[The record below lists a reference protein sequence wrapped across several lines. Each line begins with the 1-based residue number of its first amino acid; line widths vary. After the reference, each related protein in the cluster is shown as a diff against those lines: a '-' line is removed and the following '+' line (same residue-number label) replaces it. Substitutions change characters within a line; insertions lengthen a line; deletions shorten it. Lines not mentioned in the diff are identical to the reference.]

1 MRNQSDWRSPATQQE
16 FAGFDYA
23 DCAQEFVR
31 RSPDYRR
38 DYELTKSRIA
48 AGQLNEGHE
57 LEVLARRWG
66 MIFPLCPRCYSQRC
80 TSTLGTGIVA
90 DNCYSRYR
98 TVKFYR
104 HQRHRRVSSRRNC
117 RRP

>member
-1 MRNQSDWRSPATQQE
+1 MRNQSDWRSQATQQE

-38 DYELTKSRIA
+38 DYELVKTRIA
-48 AGQLNEGHE
+48 VGGLNEGHE

-66 MIFPLCPRCYSQRC
+66 MIFP
-80 TSTLGTGIVA
+80 V
-90 DNCYSRYR
+90 
-98 TVKFYR
+98 
-104 HQRHRRVSSRRNC
+104 
-117 RRP
+117 

>member
-1 MRNQSDWRSPATQQE
+1 MRNQSDWRSQATSQE

-38 DYELTKSRIA
+38 DYELVKTRIA
-48 AGQLNEGHE
+48 VGGLNEGHE

-66 MIFPLCPRCYSQRC
+66 MIFP
-80 TSTLGTGIVA
+80 V
-90 DNCYSRYR
+90 
-98 TVKFYR
+98 
-104 HQRHRRVSSRRNC
+104 
-117 RRP
+117 

>member
-1 MRNQSDWRSPATQQE
+1 MRNQSDWRSQATEQE

-38 DYELTKSRIA
+38 DYDQVKARIA
-48 AGQLNEGHE
+48 EGGLDERTE

-66 MIFPLCPRCYSQRC
+66 MIFPLCPRCHGKRRAC
-80 TSTLGTGIVA
+80 ALDTGIIA
-90 DNCYSRYR
+90 DHHY
-98 TVKFYR
+98 
-104 HQRHRRVSSRRNC
+104 
-117 RRP
+117 P

>member
-1 MRNQSDWRSPATQQE
+1 MRNQSDWRSQATQQE

-38 DYELTKSRIA
+38 DYEQVKTRIA
-48 AGQLNEGHE
+48 AGGLDEKHE

-66 MIFPLCPRCYSQRC
+66 MIFPLCPRCHGERRTC
-80 TSTLGTGIVA
+80 ALDTGTIA
-90 DNCYSRYR
+90 YHHY
-98 TVKFYR
+98 
-104 HQRHRRVSSRRNC
+104 
-117 RRP
+117 P